1 MAFDLQVFNAQTRDV
16 MTETIDQDIAKFNEA
31 SGGAIVLM
39 NKPFEG
45 DFSIEAAFQAIGG
58 LVRRRDAYGSGTLT
72 PKRLKEMLDVAVKV
86 AAGTEPI
93 EFEPGQY
100 HWTLR
105 NPELA
110 AIKIGEQ
117 LAKARM
123 ADMLNAA
130 IRCAVAAIGNNTAM
144 KHDASSAAPTFNA
157 LNAGAAKMGDRSGAL
172 RAWVLHSTTIH
183 NLYDNALTNAERL
196 FTYEGI
202 NVVRDPFGRVFV
214 VTDAPDLAD
223 SSGGSGT
230 KYNTLGLV
238 ENAIIVND
246 SNDFNAVIQPVT
258 GKENLGAVYQAE
270 WSYGVALKGYAWDMA
285 NGGKSP
291 TDVKLG
297 TGTNWDKVATS
308 NKDTAGVL
316 VVTK

>member
-1 MAFDLQVFNAQTRDV
+1 MAFDLQVFNAQTRTV

-31 SGGAIVLM
+31 SGGAIVLL
-39 NKPFEG
+39 NRPFEG
-45 DFSIEAAFQAIGG
+45 DFSIESSFQLIAG
-58 LVRRRDAYGSGTLT
+58 LVRRRNAHGSGSLT
-72 PKRLKEMLDVAVKV
+72 PKRLKEILDVAVKV

-130 IRCAVAAIGNNTAM
+130 VRCAVAAIGNNGDM
-144 KHDASSAAPTFNA
+144 KHDASAAKPTFNA
-157 LNAGAAKMGDRSGAL
+157 LNAGAAKMGDRSGSL
-172 RAWVLHSTTIH
+172 KAWVMHSTTVH

-196 FTYEGI
+196 FAYDGI
-202 NVVRDPFGRVFV
+202 NVIRDPFGRVFV
-214 VTDAPDLAD
+214 ITDAPDLVD
-223 SSGGSGT
+223 NTSGT
-230 KYNTLGLV
+230 KYHTLGLV
-238 ENAIIVND
+238 ENAVVVND
-246 SNDFNAVIQPVT
+246 SNDFNAVIQPQV
-258 GKENLGAVYQAE
+258 GKENLGAIYQAE
-270 WSYGVALKGYAWDMA
+270 WSYGIALKGYAWDMA

-291 TDVKLG
+291 DNAALG
-297 TGTNWDKVATS
+297 TGANWDKVATS

-316 VVTK
+316 VTTQ

>member
-1 MAFDLQVFNAQTRDV
+1 
-16 MTETIDQDIAKFNEA
+16 
-31 SGGAIVLM
+31 
-39 NKPFEG
+39 
-45 DFSIEAAFQAIGG
+45 
-58 LVRRRDAYGSGTLT
+58 
-72 PKRLKEMLDVAVKV
+72 
-86 AAGTEPI
+86 
-93 EFEPGQY
+93 
-100 HWTLR
+100 
-105 NPELA
+105 
-110 AIKIGEQ
+110 
-117 LAKARM
+117 
-123 ADMLNAA
+123 
-130 IRCAVAAIGNNTAM
+130 M

-238 ENAIIVND
+238 ENAIVVND

-291 TDVKLG
+291 SDVKLG
-297 TGTNWDKVATS
+297 TGSNWDKVATS